1 MYEIYITK
9 AYVLRSYVSR
19 ESDVRVLLFTKEFGL
34 IWANASGAKKDV
46 SKFRN
51 FLQNMTELEAYIVEG
66 KAGYR
71 ITGGKF
77 IENFYFSLKENSNKV
92 DLLEKNIFRK
102 KVVVVQNIFS
112 LINKVFL
119 HNEYDYDIFDL
130 LENFLNSL
138 KKISDEETLKEKEI
152 LFLSK
157 LFFLWG
163 YFDENELIEK
173 IGEESVELKFQEK
186 EIDNLREKINKN
198 ISKVAF

>member
-1 MYEIYITK
+1 
-9 AYVLRSYVSR
+9 
-19 ESDVRVLLFTKEFGL
+19 
-34 IWANASGAKKDV
+34 
-46 SKFRN
+46 
-51 FLQNMTELEAYIVEG
+51 MTELEAYIVEG

-77 IENFYFSLKENSNKV
+77 IDNFYFLLKEITKSSGS
-92 DLLEKNIFRK
+92 LEKNIFKK

-119 HNEYDYDIFDL
+119 HNEYDYDTFDL

-138 KKISDEETLKEKEI
+138 KKISDEETLKEKEV